1 MTRTILGIRLDER
14 FLEHRRRSTSIAS
27 LVGGLVA
34 YGLFVYRLLANHVI
48 SWDLFAVIA
57 AMALVKVGMMV
68 WYRLTA

>member
-1 MTRTILGIRLDER
+1 MTRTILGFRIDER

-27 LVGGLVA
+27 LVGAVVA
-34 YGLFVYRLLANHVI
+34 YGIFLYRLLVNHVI

-57 AMALVKVGMMV
+57 AMALVKVGLMV

>member
-1 MTRTILGIRLDER
+1 MTRTILGFRIDER

-27 LVGGLVA
+27 LVGAVVA
-34 YGLFVYRLLANHVI
+34 YGIFLYRLLVNHVI